1 MKSREAMILVV
12 MNAILAIAWRS
23 LKNSGLWR
31 GLNQLSY
38 EATGDK
44 SWSFV
49 GSNFHVINE
58 SMDEMIYIK
67 WVIYRTANKNSMA
80 S

>member
-12 MNAILAIAWRS
+12 KNAILAIAWRS
-23 LKNSGLWR
+23 LKNSGLRR

-38 EATGDK
+38 KDTGDR

-49 GSNFHVINE
+49 GSSVHVIN
-58 SMDEMIYIK
+58 DRINGRNDIYK
-67 WVIYRTANKNSMA
+67 MSHLSNS
-80 S
+80 